1 MEYLIKTLFL
11 AVPWIKLI
19 GSILIFLIALMW
31 VVKRIN
37 IEGQALKII
46 SFIIPIIGIIMCLV
60 KLNENKEI
68 AMKYLKVSIV
78 GIVTYVSIVLLF
90 VIMTYVAFIL
100 PVAGL

>member
-1 MEYLIKTLFL
+1 MKYLISTLFL

-19 GSILIFLIALMW
+19 GSIVIFLIALMW
-31 VVKRIN
+31 VIKRIN

-60 KLNENKEI
+60 KLNENREVAI
-68 AMKYLKVSIV
+68 KYLKVSIV

-90 VIMTYVAFIL
+90 AIMTYLSFIL
-100 PVAGL
+100 PVVGL

>member
-1 MEYLIKTLFL
+1 MKYLISTLFL

-68 AMKYLKVSIV
+68 AMKYLKVAVV
-78 GIVTYVSIVLLF
+78 GIVTYVAIILLF
-90 VIMTYVAFIL
+90 AIMTYLSFIL
-100 PVAGL
+100 PVVGL